1 MIMNFEIVRERR
13 QDAALIEP
21 LLDRTFGF
29 DRHRKTVYRL
39 RAGVAPVDKLRFVAL
54 ALDRIRIDRTH
65 IAGSVDPVNPVDISK
80 VEQIHAV
87 DGIAD
92 GDSNQPRSAL
102 AGGLLGSLRFWP
114 VRVGTAS
121 ALLLGPLAI
130 EPALQGAGIG
140 RGLVGHGLARA
151 KRAGARLCVVVGEP
165 AYYAPFGFR
174 NAGAAGLILPG
185 PVAPERFQVL
195 EITPDA
201 LAGVTGL
208 IGKAEEDG
216 APGRSLRNA
225 VAG

>member
-1 MIMNFEIVRERR
+1 MRAASGNRIIMNFNIVRERR

-54 ALDRIRIDRTH
+54 A
-65 IAGSVDPVNPVDISK
+65 S
-80 VEQIHAV
+80 
-87 DGIAD
+87 
-92 GDSNQPRSAL
+92 DS
-102 AGGLLGSLRFWP
+102 GLLGSLRFWP
-114 VRVGTAS
+114 VRIGA
-121 ALLLGPLAI
+121 AHGILLGPLAV

-151 KRAGARLCVVVGEP
+151 KRVGARLCVVVGEP

-174 NAGAAGLILPG
+174 NAGGAGLILPG

-195 EITPDA
+195 EIAPNA
-201 LAGVTGL
+201 LAGVSGL
-208 IGKAEEDG
+208 IGKAEDDG
-216 APGRSLRNA
+216 APGKGLRSGSA
-225 VAG
+225 A